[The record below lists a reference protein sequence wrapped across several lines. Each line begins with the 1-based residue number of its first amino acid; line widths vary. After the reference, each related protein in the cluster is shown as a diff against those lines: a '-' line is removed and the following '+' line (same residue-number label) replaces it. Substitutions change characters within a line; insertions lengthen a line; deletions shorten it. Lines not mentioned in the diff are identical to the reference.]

1 MLFYRSSASF
11 QSHFSLESNSSPR
24 IILPH
29 CNVWHLGFVI
39 LKKITDGKCADN
51 LKYLVIVV
59 IKTYEFHVYAK
70 LFCGGLRL
78 YKTVANPVN
87 AMNSFVFPLRVV
99 FYSRELL
106 TTNKCYIHLL
116 YWLFFGILFF
126 RHSQWTVSK
135 VIGLPAP
142 GLFLTRSFSS
152 EFTKCTTNSL
162 ECFTG
167 LRVCSQNP
175 KTF

>member
-1 MLFYRSSASF
+1 MTF
-11 QSHFSLESNSSPR
+11 R
-24 IILPH
+24 I
-29 CNVWHLGFVI
+29 CNI
-39 LKKITDGKCADN
+39 QKKQTDGKCADN
-51 LKYLVIVV
+51 LKYIVTVV
-59 IKTYEFHVYAK
+59 IKAYEFHDYAK
-70 LFCGGLRL
+70 LFGGGLRL

-99 FYSRELL
+99 LFSRELL

-116 YWLFFGILFF
+116 CWLFFGIRFF

-142 GLFLTRSFSS
+142 GLFLTWSFSS

-162 ECFTG
+162 ECFTCF
-167 LRVCSQNP
+167 RVCSQNP
-175 KTF
+175 KPF